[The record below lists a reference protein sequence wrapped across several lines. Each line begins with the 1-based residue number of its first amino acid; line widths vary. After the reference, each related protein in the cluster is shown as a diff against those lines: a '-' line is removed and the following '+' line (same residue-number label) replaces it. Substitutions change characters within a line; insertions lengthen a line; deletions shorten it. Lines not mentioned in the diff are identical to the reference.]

1 MNASYLLM
9 LGALGLTL
17 SPLIYATSEV
27 DAEEKSQ
34 LRKLFCES
42 KGGSDV
48 TLQGE
53 LKKGDGVGAVVVCRL
68 PPSATTVVENQAV
81 STRALLPLTPIT
93 AALSPHRGYT
103 SLIQAPPPSI
113 HPVRPT

>member
-48 TLQGE
+48 
-53 LKKGDGVGAVVVCRL
+53 
-68 PPSATTVVENQAV
+68 
-81 STRALLPLTPIT
+81 
-93 AALSPHRGYT
+93 HRHG
-103 SLIQAPPPSI
+103 P
-113 HPVRPT
+113 